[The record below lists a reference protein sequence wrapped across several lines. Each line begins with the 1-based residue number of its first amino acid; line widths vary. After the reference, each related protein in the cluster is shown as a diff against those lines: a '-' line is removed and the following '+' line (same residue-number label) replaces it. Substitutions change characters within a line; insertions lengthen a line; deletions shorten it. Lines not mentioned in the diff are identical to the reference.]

1 MSVTA
6 NLVLPDK
13 YMKNVSPFF
22 KSLEEYQKT
31 RDNFYSE
38 IQPEIEVLNEKRRK
52 SEEAAQVKRY
62 LHNKNRCRHIN
73 QYAYHS

>member
-1 MSVTA
+1 MSVIA

-38 IQPEIEVLNEKRRK
+38 IQPVIEELNEKRRK

-62 LHNKNRCRHIN
+62 R
-73 QYAYHS
+73 